1 MIKSAKVAI
10 LATCSFAATCF
21 LLTHGVTTAASAQ
34 VKSYEAPVIVAP
46 DVATPVE
53 PSLSHSSEI
62 DSAVASPDAGPAPS
76 SLSQLVSDWK
86 VDALDDEA
94 RCLATAVFF
103 EARSESL
110 EGQLAVANVVI
121 GRARSGRFADS
132 LCGVVKQPGQF
143 GFVRSGGRLP
153 TPPSEAS
160 QWRTAQAIAQI
171 ALNEGWRNPAEG
183 ALYFRGVRRSTGW
196 DRPMVT
202 RIGGHIFYR

>member
-1 MIKSAKVAI
+1 M
-10 LATCSFAATCF
+10 F
-21 LLTHGVTTAASAQ
+21 LLAHGATTAASAQ
-34 VKSYEAPVIVAP
+34 VKSFEAPVIVAP

-62 DSAVASPDAGPAPS
+62 DSAVASPDAGQAPS
-76 SLSQLVSDWK
+76 SLAELVSTWK

-103 EARSESL
+103 ESRSESL

-132 LCGVVKQPGQF
+132 LCGVIKQPGQF
-143 GFVRSGGRLP
+143 GFVRSGGRMP
-153 TPPSEAS
+153 TPTDGA

-183 ALYFRGVRRSTGW
+183 ALYFHATHRATDWG
-196 DRPMVT
+196 RPMVT